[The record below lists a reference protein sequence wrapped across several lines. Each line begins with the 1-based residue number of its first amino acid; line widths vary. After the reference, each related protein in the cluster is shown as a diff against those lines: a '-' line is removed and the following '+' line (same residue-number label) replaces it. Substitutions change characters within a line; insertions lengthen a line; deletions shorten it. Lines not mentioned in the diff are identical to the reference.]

1 MKFLF
6 QKPYEIETKDLL
18 AFKAINNKQCSH
30 LTYV

>member
-6 QKPYEIETKDLL
+6 QKSYEVETKDLL
-18 AFKAINNKQCSH
+18 AFKAINNKQCLN